1 MMENGQNISFDMIG
15 RMYDKDCIE
24 CRHECHSVDTTETDD
39 YVHQMV
45 KTKIPYNDKKGR
57 SYSMW

>member
-1 MMENGQNISFDMIG
+1 MMENGQNISFDM
-15 RMYDKDCIE
+15 MYDKDCIE

>member
-1 MMENGQNISFDMIG
+1 MENGQNISFDMIG

-24 CRHECHSVDTTETDD
+24 CRHEYHSVDTTETDD

-45 KTKIPYNDKKGR
+45 KAEIPYNVNKGR